1 MHKRKNKDKLL
12 KNLDTRSFYVFRYL
26 NTDHLKLTIQYS
38 INNLRSKSSD
48 SFCNYAQYANT
59 GVMDADYFN
68 TSPTFDTEV
77 TQNRKR
83 YKYKLFYS
91 QRLTSV
97 RHI

>member
-1 MHKRKNKDKLL
+1 MHKRKNKEKLL
-12 KNLDTRSFYVFRYL
+12 KKLDTRSFYVFRYL
-26 NTDHLKLTIQYS
+26 NTYHLKLTIQYS

-48 SFCNYAQYANT
+48 TFYNYAQYADT
-59 GVMDADYFN
+59 VVMSVDYFN
-68 TSPTFDTEV
+68 TSPTFDTQV

-91 QRLTSV
+91 ERLTSV